1 MTIEES
7 SARRLVAEV
16 WNDLDASAAADL
28 VAPECPGL
36 GGTGPDAVLAWHV
49 DRRTAFPDL
58 RYDVTD
64 LVAAPGRAV
73 VRWRATGSQRGTF
86 GPIPATGRPVEYA
99 GATFL
104 TFDDA
109 DRVVDVWSV
118 NELFQLVQ
126 QLGAE
131 IVPPGSPAS

>member
-1 MTIEES
+1 VIGEERA
-7 SARRLVAEV
+7 ARRLVTEV
-16 WNDLDASAAADL
+16 WNHLDATAAADL

-36 GGTGPDAVLAWHV
+36 GGAGPAAVLAWHR
-49 DRRTAFPDL
+49 DRRTTFPDL
-58 RYDVTD
+58 RYDLTD

-73 VRWRATGSQRGTF
+73 VRWRASGSQRGAF
-86 GPIPATGRPVEYA
+86 GPIAATGRTVEYS

-104 TFDDA
+104 TFDDSG
-109 DRVVDVWSV
+109 RVVDVWSV

-131 IVPPGSPAS
+131 IVPPEQPAQ